1 MYWSRSTATSLVVA
15 FPCVRACQAREG
27 LGDGVSASTPYDS
40 SMSSLS
46 SARACTC
53 MPAVRRS
60 ARRSRCRASRSP
72 STRASSSSRR
82 SSPSGSSIE
91 GPSVCR
97 AGFDIAA
104 LRRLAVRAVCGAP
117 SSRGRG
123 GVLAVPLSEA
133 SEAHPGF
140 VPARSLLLWNRFGLF
155 SAHFVFP
162 RCGPASWRVQSPAH
176 GFVPGRRGDLQAPV
190 WCFRVCPDR
199 PSSSKMV
206 CPSRVPLGG
215 WIGGWTVRMKRV
227 SAEKRL

>member
-82 SSPSGSSIE
+82 SSPSGSSVDR
-91 GPSVCR
+91 GTVGVSGGVRHCR
-97 AGFDIAA
+97 AA
-104 LRRLAVRAVCGAP
+104 
-117 SSRGRG
+117 SSRCPCGVRRAFVKGARRRSRSTAQRG
-123 GVLAVPLSEA
+123 VRSASGLRSGPVTVALESVRSVQCSLCFPSLWSCVLACSVSR
-133 SEAHPGF
+133 
-140 VPARSLLLWNRFGLF
+140 ARLRARAAW
-155 SAHFVFP
+155 
-162 RCGPASWRVQSPAH
+162 GPAGTCMV
-176 GFVPGRRGDLQAPV
+176 L
-190 WCFRVCPDR
+190 
-199 PSSSKMV
+199 SSLPRSSV
-206 CPSRVPLGG
+206 V
-215 WIGGWTVRMKRV
+215 V
-227 SAEKRL
+227 